1 MIKIILQSLITV
13 IPLVMNTICYYS
25 ISYPHV
31 SHEDIEENGSLNI
44 ANTQSLDIMLAS
56 TTHLLSF
63 PTKQDVL

>member
-25 ISYPHV
+25 ISYPPV
-31 SHEDIEENGSLNI
+31 SHKDIEENGSLNI

-56 TTHLLSF
+56 TTHLLRF